1 MSDKKINLVFD
12 VTMLIQNN
20 QKNCFRSGIFFTA
33 VNILKELSKVSD
45 FKISLYCRREFLY
58 ECCKSNFLQQF
69 NFPIINKKE
78 LSSFEYKYKQLKEKR
93 NELKKSN
100 KYFHKILL
108 SIAILPL
115 SALTKLFSIKT
126 QNLSDYN
133 EINIFFS
140 PQEKIPEFIQ
150 NLKHIQKYTLLYD
163 TIPSIF
169 PQYFTDLKNP
179 NYWYLQLISSI
190 NSNDYYFAISEH
202 TKQDFIKYVP
212 TINPEHITTTLLACS
227 EAFRPEPEKTKAS
240 LEKYNLPT
248 NKKYIFSLCTLEP
261 RKNLIRAVKTFIQFI
276 EKNKIDDLV
285 FILGGG
291 SWKGFIEKLEN
302 EVPDFDK
309 YRDKIIKAGYIDD
322 EDLAPLYSGAE
333 WFVYTSQYEGF
344 GLPPLEAMSC
354 GCPVITSNN
363 SSLPEVVG
371 DAGIMIDW
379 DSDEQHVQA
388 YEKYYFNSE
397 IRNDF
402 AKKGLERAKLF
413 SWEKCVSEMVS
424 VIKKEYYKVN
434 V

>member
-12 VTMLIQNN
+12 VTILIQNN
-20 QKNCFRSGIFFTA
+20 QKNYFRSGIFFTA

-45 FKISLYCRREFLY
+45 FKISLYCRRKFLY

-169 PQYFTDLKNP
+169 PQYFTDLKKP
-179 NYWYLQLISSI
+179 NYWYLQLTSSI

-248 NKKYIFSLCTLEP
+248 DKKYIFSLCTLEP